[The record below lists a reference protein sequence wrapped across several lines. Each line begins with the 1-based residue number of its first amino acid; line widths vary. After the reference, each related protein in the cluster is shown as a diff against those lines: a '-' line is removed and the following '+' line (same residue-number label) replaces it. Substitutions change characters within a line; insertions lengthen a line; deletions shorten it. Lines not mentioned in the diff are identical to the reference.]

1 MWTLSNHGNKMIHS
15 KVRNSGS
22 SEVEHPIHKLMGG
35 ETPLEVWGSGG
46 PISIPIKLR
55 DNTEFVKPLYVH
67 SLESREL
74 QQAKSEINLFYQEGK
89 WDDYKKVTNPF
100 EYIFLSWNR
109 RSSRSVAVRQPLS
122 RSYFKMIEM
131 WKRLDLT
138 TELAPL
144 VKSQIGLRTAHSA
157 EGPGGFIEGC
167 IQAAFSAMFKG
178 DPGWKYFGS
187 NAITLRSD
195 AKNVPGWRKAAKFMT
210 INPLV
215 WISDGEDGT
224 GNILVK
230 ANQDNFV
237 YNTRLRHGQ
246 GVHIYTAD
254 GGFDFSSDY
263 NAQEDSIFPL
273 LLAES
278 LIGLRVLA
286 KGGCMII
293 KCFDTTEQ
301 PTLDLLWLLSRC
313 FFTWGL
319 MKPHTSR
326 AGNAERYFI
335 GKGYLESIS
344 DIIQV
349 LETYQARKNFTHPI
363 LAHPVECPTWAPTM
377 DRIQTL
383 QVEIEKMEILV
394 IRQTLNLIKHTDPAV
409 IRTLVMDNV
418 TRSIVWCRA
427 HDEEITDAWVTEL
440 DKNVNRET
448 ADLLNI
454 LNPPNNSVPHSY
466 TNWNQKSTMTNL
478 LSFNSFRTGEVAE
491 VQTLDVNPFM
501 RLKSKSSSLTANTIF
516 GSSVTKVKH
525 PYPTDYE
532 EVPE

>member
-1 MWTLSNHGNKMIHS
+1 MIHS
-15 KVRNSGS
+15 KV
-22 SEVEHPIHKLMGG
+22 
-35 ETPLEVWGSGG
+35 LEVWGSGG
-46 PISIPIKLR
+46 PVSIPLRLATEPAKL
-55 DNTEFVKPLYVH
+55 TYIH

-89 WDDYKKVTNPF
+89 WDDYKKVTNPY

-109 RSSRSVAVRQPLS
+109 RSSRSVAIRQPLS

-167 IQAAFSAMFKG
+167 IQASYNAMFKT
-178 DPGWKYFGS
+178 DPAWKYLGS

-195 AKNVPGWRKAAKFMT
+195 AKNVPGWRKAAKFLT
-210 INPLV
+210 INPQV

-230 ANQDNFV
+230 ANQDHFA
-237 YNTRLRHGQ
+237 YHTRIRHGQ

-273 LLAES
+273 LLAEC

-301 PTLDLLWLLSRC
+301 PTLDLLWLLSRS
-313 FFTWGL
+313 FRSWGL
-319 MKPHTSR
+319 IKPHTSR

-335 GKGYLESIS
+335 GKGYLDSSS
-344 DIIQV
+344 DIINL
-349 LETYQARKNFTHPI
+349 LETYQAKQIFTMPI
-363 LAHPVECPTWAPTM
+363 LAQPISCPSWATTM
-377 DRIQTL
+377 DLIQQL
-383 QVEIEKMEILV
+383 QIDIEKMEILV
-394 IRQTLNLIKHTDPAV
+394 IRQTLDLIKHTDPAI
-409 IRTLVMDNV
+409 IRSLVMDNV
-418 TRSIVWCRA
+418 TRSIVWCKV
-427 HDEEITDAWVTEL
+427 HDEDITEAWVTDLE
-440 DKNVNRET
+440 KNINRET

-454 LNPPNNSVPHSY
+454 LNPPVHSVPYSY
-466 TNWNQKSTMTNL
+466 ANWNQKSTMLNT
-478 LSFNSFRTGEVAE
+478 LSFDSFRTGDVAE

-501 RLKSKSSSLTANTIF
+501 RLKTKVNSSTTNIF
-516 GSSVTKVKH
+516 GSSTKGVMSQTF
-525 PYPTDYE
+525 PTILKSHNGYE